1 MEDEPMSTTE
11 SKNKELA
18 QELPQAIINE
28 GNLDL
33 IDEHFT
39 VGYVGRHSAIPE
51 PFDRGGL
58 KEAITMFRTAFPDL
72 ELQFED
78 VIVDDEKVVRRD
90 RATGTHEGEFMGIE
104 PTGTRVEIP
113 GIDIVRFEDGKVA
126 EEWYQADMM
135 GLMLQLGVI
144 EPPGE

>member
-1 MEDEPMSTTE
+1 MSTTE

-90 RATGTHEGEFMGIE
+90 RATGTHEGPFMGIE
-104 PTGTRVEIP
+104 PTGKEIVIQ
-113 GIDIVRFEDGKVA
+113 GIHIHRIEDGRIA
-126 EEWYQADMM
+126 ETWSQGDNLGAMQ
-135 GLMLQLGVI
+135 QLGVI
-144 EPPGE
+144 EPPGK